1 MTALEMQ
8 QLFETELQS
17 MSQAFNDLEKPDT
30 DTIFRYINDYQKEIV
45 KVLYQAKD
53 YWSLKKIISDTA
65 PLVLNTDLTI
75 NNSVYYTFVD
85 GTTPKFLYYITS
97 RSKYDRTLPELFVG
111 TEYVYNEE
119 ILQENYNQFIT
130 TQFNKPFFRVPKC
143 YIMDNT
149 LSIISDAYT
158 TITGVII
165 TYVKNP
171 VEIGIGTN
179 DCELDESLH
188 REIVIGALQLFI
200 QQKTALSS
208 KSNKE

>member
-53 YWSLKKIISDTA
+53 YLSLKKIIANTA
-65 PLVLNTDLTI
+65 ALVPNADITI

-85 GTTPKFLYYITS
+85 GTTPNFLYYITS
-97 RSKYDRTLPELFVG
+97 RSKYDRTLPESFVG
-111 TEYVYNEE
+111 TDYVYNEE
-119 ILQENYNQFIT
+119 ILPTDYNQFIT
-130 TQFNKPFFRVPKC
+130 TTFNKPFFRIPKC
-143 YIMDNT
+143 FTSNNT
-149 LSIISDAYT
+149 LRVISDAYT

-165 TYVKNP
+165 TYVRIP
-171 VEIGIGTN
+171 LEIGIGTN
-179 DCELDESLH
+179 DCELDEPLH